1 VVSIKKTAFHQE
13 ETMFA
18 DSTLETSWAEH
29 TRRSRTTL
37 TSFALQAMVTATLL
51 LIPMIR
57 PIALPFLKPLA
68 TPVILVPPPGPPP
81 SAQSHA
87 IERPAESK
95 LAQGVL
101 IMPRTIPTHIRDIQE
116 ESGPLQVALSGPYI
130 VGSTGAGDPSGILHA
145 LGKPSSILPV
155 PAPPAVARPPR
166 VSHMM
171 EGNLI
176 RRVQPDYPPI
186 ARSAR
191 IQGQVV
197 LAAIISKEGTI
208 ENLRALAG
216 HPMLVHAALEAVSQW
231 RYRPYILNNEPVEV
245 ETQITVNFS
254 LSGN

>member
-1 VVSIKKTAFHQE
+1 
-13 ETMFA
+13 MFA
-18 DSTLETSWAEH
+18 DSMLETSWAEH
-29 TRRSRTTL
+29 ARRSWTTL
-37 TSFALQAMVTATLL
+37 TSFAVQATVTAILL
-51 LIPMIR
+51 LIPLIR

-68 TPVILVPPPGPPP
+68 TPVMLALPPGPPP
-81 SAQSHA
+81 STQSHA
-87 IERPAESK
+87 IEHPAESN
-95 LAQGVL
+95 LAHGVL

-116 ESGPLQVALSGPYI
+116 ESGPPQVALSGSN
-130 VGSTGAGDPSGILHA
+130 VFGSTGAGDPNGILHA
-145 LGKPSSILPV
+145 LGKSSSSLPV
-155 PAPPAVARPPR
+155 PPPPAVAHPPR

-197 LAAIISKEGTI
+197 LAAIISKEGRI
-208 ENLRALAG
+208 ENLRVLAG
-216 HPMLVHAALEAVSQW
+216 HPMLVRAALEAVSQW
-231 RYRPYILNNEPVEV
+231 RYRPYILNGEPVEV